1 MPVETSPN
9 ATQLSLEE
17 YLHTS
22 YRPDCDYVDGELE
35 ERNVGETKHGLLQV
49 EVAFWF
55 RSHKSEWNIR
65 VITELRT
72 RVGRTRVRIP
82 DVSVA
87 YDDEAIKE
95 QVRTTPPLIAI
106 EILSPEDRLNRII
119 VRLQDYLAMGV
130 ENLWVL
136 DPMERVAYTYTSDGL
151 KLIEAPR
158 LTIPN
163 SPIYLDLPEIFSA
176 LD

>member
-1 MPVETSPN
+1 
-9 ATQLSLEE
+9 
-17 YLHTS
+17 
-22 YRPDCDYVDGELE
+22 
-35 ERNVGETKHGLLQV
+35 LQV

-55 RSHKSEWNIR
+55 RSHKAEWNIR

-87 YDDEAIKE
+87 YDDDAIKE

-119 VRLQDYLAMGV
+119 VRLQDYLVMGV
-130 ENLWVL
+130 QNLWVL
-136 DPMERVAYTYTSDGL
+136 DPTERVAYIYTSSGL
-151 KLIEAPR
+151 KLIEAAR